1 VLNFPAVDVA
11 IGLVF
16 VFFILS
22 IVCSG
27 INEAISSALR
37 WRAQDL
43 ERGLW
48 ELLRDTDAKEDLEK
62 AGAAL
67 EQLKAHPLVKPMLN
81 PLNKA
86 SATPLPP
93 MKNGRPK
100 TSRKTDL
107 PAYIPSRT
115 FAAALLGIGQTV
127 IVGAAEDSKGG
138 MRKIEESIRKV
149 PSRSVQEA
157 LTALLH
163 NAQGNSVV
171 FRRNVEQWY
180 DDQME
185 RVSGWYRRRIQ
196 KVLWIL
202 AFAMAIALNAD
213 SLQMAKRLWI
223 EPSVRASLV
232 SQAENASNSGKDTS
246 GDLGSLQVPIGWHL
260 KRMSD
265 DPQGFPIGKDRD
277 SIWALLSKLLGLGI
291 TGVAISFG
299 APFWFDTL
307 SKLARLRNGGAPPP
321 ASDSIRRGEGEETR
335 AGPGASLGG
344 ASSEPESVEGGD
356 DTTKAMGTPETT
368 ETPAPT
374 ETSETPDASAAT
386 ESPTT
391 PEQPDP
397 PPPDAPEPPPDK

>member
-67 EQLKAHPLVKPMLN
+67 EKLKAHPLVKPMLN

-127 IVGAAEDSKGG
+127 IVGAAEDPKGG

-149 PSRSVQEA
+149 PSKSVQEA

-196 KVLWIL
+196 KVLWLL
-202 AFAMAIALNAD
+202 AFVMAFALNAD
-213 SLQMAKRLWI
+213 TLQMAKRLWVD
-223 EPSVRASLV
+223 PSVRASLV
-232 SQAENASNSGKDTS
+232 SQAQNAGSAPATDTS
-246 GDLGSLQVPIGWHL
+246 PKLSSLTVPLGWHL
-260 KRMSD
+260 KSARH
-265 DPQGFPIGKDRD
+265 DPQGFPIYQQW
-277 SIWALLSKLLGLGI
+277 SSLWALLSKLIGL
-291 TGVAISFG
+291 TLTAVAISFG

-307 SKLARLRNGGAPPP
+307 SKIARLRNGGAPPP
-321 ASDSIRRGEGEETR
+321 ASDAIRHGEGEETR
-335 AGPGASLGG
+335 AGPGATV
-344 ASSEPESVEGGD
+344 APV
-356 DTTKAMGTPETT
+356 TPRRR
-368 ETPAPT
+368 APRART
-374 ETSETPDASAAT
+374 GRAR
-386 ESPTT
+386 
-391 PEQPDP
+391 
-397 PPPDAPEPPPDK
+397 PPDADQPETAG